1 MKFVDA
7 IMGNSTAD
15 DHCMEFITQGGLE
28 PLFQILRLP
37 NLPVDFP
44 TSPACQ
50 SVSSVCTILLV
61 RNACLYVRNDE
72 LCDMFLWVYMRPV
85 SREKAANADSAN

>member
-28 PLFQILRLP
+28 PLFTILRLP

-44 TSPACQ
+44 TSQACQ

-61 RNACLYVRNDE
+61 SITAYYYRYL
-72 LCDMFLWVYMRPV
+72 
-85 SREKAANADSAN
+85 S